1 MKQVTFTILILL
13 LTGVSYA
20 QVGMGGSNLETFS
33 GSGQGGTFFSELR
46 KKQNSDALPLNTVG
60 TPYINENFV
69 PCKVYYNEELV
80 GDLYYRHNA
89 YSNEIEIKDSPLP
102 EETPT
107 SLATMKQLKVKD
119 LNTGHTI
126 AMMTYENKEG
136 LIKNGYF
143 YTMLEGKN
151 YNLLFKKNVKFTE
164 GTKPVNSMVRPTPNK
179 FSQFVEYYYMTD
191 GSKYAEIIPS
201 SKGRFVKTFAPDNQD
216 ELKDYIKKENINL
229 KKEEDLIK
237 IFKHLNSNKDS

>member
-1 MKQVTFTILILL
+1 MKQVTFTILVLF
-13 LTGVSYA
+13 LTSVCYA
-20 QVGMGGSNLETFS
+20 QVGMGGSNLETFN

-46 KKQNSDALPLNTVG
+46 KKQNTNAIALNTVG
-60 TPYINENFV
+60 SPYINENFE
-69 PCKVYYNEELV
+69 PCKVYYNDELV
-80 GDLYYRHNA
+80 GNLFYRHNA
-89 YSNEIEIKDSPLP
+89 FSNEIEIKDSSLP

-107 SLATMKQLKVKD
+107 SLATMKQLKVID

-126 AMMTYENKEG
+126 SMMTYENKEG

-143 YTMLEGKN
+143 YSMLEGMN

-179 FSQFVEYYYMTD
+179 YSQFVEYYYIKD
-191 GSKYAEIIPS
+191 GSKYAEIIPTN
-201 SKGRFVKTFAPDNQD
+201 KGRFVKTFAPDNQD
-216 ELKDYIKKENINL
+216 ELKDYIKKQNINL

-237 IFKHLNSNKDS
+237 IFKYLNSNKDS